1 MLGGKLIRHHN
12 YREYWVC
19 GSCGRPRKEKNRYVK
34 CYKCRSTTPPRLR
47 ITTRE
52 GRWDPILHR
61 KPLGGDSHRADSR
74 TSRVMRKAA
83 AVARKA
89 LAENYHDRP
98 VRDVLLGSWP
108 EETPKRSRKWFCQVF
123 LGGERYIGVLDREI
137 CLFNNIEEVLKN
149 MSGNKKMMQ
158 IRIPTDLHKWL
169 KLYAAKNDTTMTEI
183 VISYISRLKK
193 SDEKKVEVTQI

>member
-1 MLGGKLIRHHN
+1 
-12 YREYWVC
+12 
-19 GSCGRPRKEKNRYVK
+19 
-34 CYKCRSTTPPRLR
+34 
-47 ITTRE
+47 
-52 GRWDPILHR
+52 
-61 KPLGGDSHRADSR
+61 
-74 TSRVMRKAA
+74 MRKAA

-89 LAENYHDRP
+89 LSENYHDRP

-108 EETPKRSRKWFCQVF
+108 EETLKRSRKWFCQVF

-137 CLFNNIEEVLKN
+137 CLFNNIEEVLNN

-193 SDEKKVEVTQI
+193 SDEKNVEVTQI